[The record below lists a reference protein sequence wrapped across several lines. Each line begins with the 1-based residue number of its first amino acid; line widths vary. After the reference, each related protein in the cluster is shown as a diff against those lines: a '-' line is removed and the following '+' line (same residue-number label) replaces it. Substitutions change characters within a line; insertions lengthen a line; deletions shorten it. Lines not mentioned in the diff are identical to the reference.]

1 MTRRVTHLCD
11 HGDAQYEHADA
22 HEERED
28 LSVGPQDVRV
38 LVNDA
43 GCKRLHLTK
52 LQRALLT
59 LNTRHHANTL
69 HDMTVLHVCIVNMQI

>member
-1 MTRRVTHLCD
+1 MTRRRVTHLCD

-43 GCKRLHLTK
+43 GCKRLHLTE
-52 LQRALLT
+52 L
-59 LNTRHHANTL
+59 
-69 HDMTVLHVCIVNMQI
+69 